1 MFELRKLSLH
11 QRPVS
16 SFVSKHTLEECFA
29 NRAPHRDNNESSSS
43 AESAGEPQGES
54 SSAESAGGESSS
66 AEYAGEPLQ
75 EGSNVQSTG
84 ESQASF
90 GEPQEVPL
98 LGSVNGQPEASQSEA
113 VEEPAPQSLRP
124 EHIHNDM
131 QALQEL
137 RVVRGILQGPIHE
150 QIDRALQEV
159 LTQQR
164 LPGHQRPRPRPR
176 PRPAQA
182 EVDESEGGDEMNQ
195 APVGRLLAAGRR
207 QRGSRGRRV
216 RFRSQI
222 PTPNPDGRYPV
233 PQRDQSAIV
242 ERLRQSPTLNS
253 LGEEARDEIV
263 AEVGSLVSQQLVTSA
278 LAGDFRGILELHVQ
292 VTSIVLLESILY

>member
-16 SFVSKHTLEECFA
+16 SFVSKHTLEEYFA
-29 NRAPHRDNNESSSS
+29 NRPQLAPHQLGDESSN
-43 AESAGEPQGES
+43 AEF
-54 SSAESAGGESSS
+54 
-66 AEYAGEPLQ
+66 AGEPLQ
-75 EGSNVQSTG
+75 EGSNAQSTG
-84 ESQASF
+84 EPLASF
-90 GEPQEVPL
+90 GEQQSGDVEVPL
-98 LGSVNGQPEASQSEA
+98 LTNSTEQPEASA
-113 VEEPAPQSLRP
+113 VEEPTPQSLRP
-124 EHIHNDM
+124 EHIQNDM

-137 RVVRGILQGPIHE
+137 RVVHGVLQGPIHE
-150 QIDRALQEV
+150 QIDRTLQEV
-159 LTQQR
+159 LAQERQR
-164 LPGHQRPRPRPR
+164 GQPRPRPRPR

-182 EVDESEGGDEMNQ
+182 EAEESEEGGDEMNQ

-222 PTPNPDGRYPV
+222 PTPNPDGRYPA
-233 PQRDQSAIV
+233 PQRDQGIIV
-242 ERLRQSPTLNS
+242 ERLRQSPALNS

-278 LAGDFRGILELHVQ
+278 LTGDFRGILELHIQ
-292 VTSIVLLESILY
+292 VISSPHCIDHVMLSFL